1 MGELTLC
8 LEIAE
13 MRSEMKHLEKK
24 HNTKSLGVFSVC
36 SAWRDIILPTCSVAA
51 GGVGGGEEGEEA
63 CCTSSVCSS
72 SSSPA
77 CWGSWEDIPEPDLKC
92 WALVSLPVYGV
103 QCTVYGDLIST

>member
-103 QCTVYGDLIST
+103 QCTVQCTVT